1 MNVYLYCSREGV
13 PDSVKNNKEIKRK
26 RLSMRCDCK
35 WRITLF
41 QQESKLWIFRKA
53 MNPASMVHNHP
64 LISPDDIRQPWP
76 AAVFDRIAFYANQRN
91 LTTSETRERIKEDFP
106 DLVWDE
112 RRFYNRLT
120 EERKQIRLRDSE
132 SRVFST
138 MDLAA
143 RVASLASADPSLS
156 YKVTSSLENVLVE
169 ICEQLRIDPAGAGSR
184 VLISPPSSAGGGS
197 LGGVN
202 TAPGGGSITGIGS
215 ASSMNMTSPTS
226 TSSGFCSSS
235 SSSSPLS
242 PSDYVVTYPG
252 CVISVKNTPNQKGR
266 PSSISSPVVDSSYG
280 LGLGMSPIN
289 DRKRSLSE
297 ECFTRHGIG
306 GSGPSGTTPSFG
318 SAMTATQMIS
328 QLDMSA
334 TPLQGALSGLDSSVM
349 SANSGLLMM
358 QSSGYH
364 THGHPHQQ
372 HPHQVHTQQ
381 QQQLYH
387 QQEQHHGNHHL
398 SSGMASAFRPQQAHH
413 HHQQQHHHHHPLGQD
428 DLSSALDLDAAEA
441 SSRAENSSSMRR
453 THSVDI
459 KQEMFYQP
467 MLATPQLSAAPPQ
480 PPRRTGSSPGTV
492 GSNRLYSHPY
502 ATGPGAPS
510 ATAATSQQQQ
520 QQAHALSSHA
530 GFPSSNQLLG
540 GGGGDSDDV
549 FGSSVSFS
557 AAAAAAVAGG
567 GGGAATAADH
577 YHYNAGQHS
586 SSNASSGHHGGGS
599 GHHYLHPGY
608 ANPQNSSSPTM
619 TGAGE
624 NMTKSS
630 PIRKSTFLLG
640 VIASTIVLA
649 SIATSPVVVQA
660 APIAVEIDSEP
671 VADELN
677 SYDLTLPDIDLDYPS
692 VDVPDYVY
700 TPNYLDNSH
709 LSFDFIGTS

>member
-1 MNVYLYCSREGV
+1 MDDFYDRLLGMSFEQSNDAITKCRDLAREHGFTVKQETSSNKNVYLYCSREGV

-76 AAVFDRIAFYANQRN
+76 ATVFDRIAFYANQRN

-184 VLISPPSSAGGGS
+184 VLTSPPSSAGGGGPGGVTGGGMNSSTGS
-197 LGGVN
+197 LGGV
-202 TAPGGGSITGIGS
+202 GST
-215 ASSMNMTSPTS
+215 SSMNMTSPTS
-226 TSSGFCSSS
+226 ASSGFCSSS

-252 CVISVKNTPNQKGR
+252 CVISVKNTPNLKGR

-280 LGLGMSPIN
+280 LGLGMSPLN

-306 GSGPSGTTPSFG
+306 GSGPSSTTPSFG
-318 SAMTATQMIS
+318 SAMTTSQMIS
-328 QLDMSA
+328 QLDMST
-334 TPLQGALSGLDSSVM
+334 TPLQGALSGLDSS
-349 SANSGLLMM
+349 GLLMM
-358 QSSGYH
+358 QSGGYH
-364 THGHPHQQ
+364 PHGHPHQQ
-372 HPHQVHTQQ
+372 HSHQVHPQQQQQ

-387 QQEQHHGNHHL
+387 QQQQESQQHHGSHHL
-398 SSGMASAFRPQQAHH
+398 PSGMATAFRPAQAHH
-413 HHQQQHHHHHPLGQD
+413 HSQHQQHHHPHHPLGSSN

-441 SSRAENSSSMRR
+441 VAASRAEPSSSMRR

-459 KQEMFYQP
+459 KQEMQSFYQP
-467 MLATPQLSAAPPQ
+467 MLATPQLSAPPQ
-480 PPRRTGSSPGTV
+480 PQRRSGSSPGTM
-492 GSNRLYSHPY
+492 NPNQH
-502 ATGPGAPS
+502 
-510 ATAATSQQQQ
+510 QQQQ
-520 QQAHALSSHA
+520 QQQRLYSQQYASGGAAA
-530 GFPSSNQLLG
+530 GFPSSNQL
-540 GGGGDSDDV
+540 GDSDDV
-549 FGSSVSFS
+549 FNSSVSFS
-557 AAAAAAVAGG
+557 AAAAAT
-567 GGGAATAADH
+567 GGGAADQ
-577 YHYNAGQHS
+577 YHFQHS
-586 SSNASSGHHGGGS
+586 SSGSTSGHQGGSGGG

-608 ANPQNSSSPTM
+608 ANPQTSGSPTM
-619 TGAGE
+619 SAGGGSSLGA
-624 NMTKSS
+624 
-630 PIRKSTFLLG
+630 
-640 VIASTIVLA
+640 
-649 SIATSPVVVQA
+649 
-660 APIAVEIDSEP
+660 
-671 VADELN
+671 
-677 SYDLTLPDIDLDYPS
+677 
-692 VDVPDYVY
+692 
-700 TPNYLDNSH
+700 H
-709 LSFDFIGTS
+709 

>member
-1 MNVYLYCSREGV
+1 MDDFYDRLLGMSFEQSNDAITKCRDLAREHGFTVKQETSSNKNVYLYCSREGV

-184 VLISPPSSAGGGS
+184 VLTSPPSSAGGGGS
-197 LGGVN
+197 GGVTGAGGMGASN
-202 TAPGGGSITGIGS
+202 TGLGGIGS
-215 ASSMNMTSPTS
+215 SSSMNMTSPTS
-226 TSSGFCSSS
+226 ASSGFCSSS

-266 PSSISSPVVDSSYG
+266 PSSISSPGVDSSYG
-280 LGLGMSPIN
+280 LGLGMSPLN

-306 GSGPSGTTPSFG
+306 GSGPSGATPSFG
-318 SAMTATQMIS
+318 SAMTASQMIS
-328 QLDMSA
+328 QLDMST
-334 TPLQGALSGLDSSVM
+334 TPLQGALSGLDSS
-349 SANSGLLMM
+349 GLLMM
-358 QSSGYH
+358 QSGGYH
-364 THGHPHQQ
+364 PHGHPHQQ
-372 HPHQVHTQQ
+372 HPHQVHPQQQQQQQQ

-387 QQEQHHGNHHL
+387 QQQQESQQHHGSHHL
-398 SSGMASAFRPQQAHH
+398 PSGMAAAFRPAQAHH
-413 HHQQQHHHHHPLGQD
+413 HSQHQQHHHPHHPLGQSN

-441 SSRAENSSSMRR
+441 VAASRAEPSSSMRR

-459 KQEMFYQP
+459 KQEMQSFYQP
-467 MLATPQLSAAPPQ
+467 MLATPQLSAPPQ
-480 PPRRTGSSPGTV
+480 PQRRSGSSPGTM
-492 GSNRLYSHPY
+492 NPNQH
-502 ATGPGAPS
+502 
-510 ATAATSQQQQ
+510 QQQQ
-520 QQAHALSSHA
+520 QQQRLYAQQYTSGGASA
-530 GFPSSNQLLG
+530 GFPSSNQL
-540 GGGGDSDDV
+540 GDSDDV
-549 FGSSVSFS
+549 FSSQVSFS
-557 AAAAAAVAGG
+557 AAAAATGSGAADQYHFNAGPHSSSGSSSGGHQGG
-567 GGGAATAADH
+567 GGG
-577 YHYNAGQHS
+577 
-586 SSNASSGHHGGGS
+586 GG

-608 ANPQNSSSPTM
+608 ANPQTSSSPTM
-619 TGAGE
+619 SAGGG
-624 NMTKSS
+624 SS
-630 PIRKSTFLLG
+630 SSLG
-640 VIASTIVLA
+640 
-649 SIATSPVVVQA
+649 P
-660 APIAVEIDSEP
+660 
-671 VADELN
+671 
-677 SYDLTLPDIDLDYPS
+677 
-692 VDVPDYVY
+692 
-700 TPNYLDNSH
+700 H
-709 LSFDFIGTS
+709 

>member
-1 MNVYLYCSREGV
+1 
-13 PDSVKNNKEIKRK
+13 
-26 RLSMRCDCK
+26 MRCDCK

-76 AAVFDRIAFYANQRN
+76 AAVFDRIAFYANQRK

-184 VLISPPSSAGGGS
+184 VLTTPPSSAGGGGPGGIGGS
-197 LGGVN
+197 GLGGV
-202 TAPGGGSITGIGS
+202 GTGV

-226 TSSGFCSSS
+226 ASSGFCSSS

-306 GSGPSGTTPSFG
+306 GSDPSGANPSFG
-318 SAMTATQMIS
+318 SAMAATQMIS
-328 QLDMSA
+328 PLDMST
-334 TPLQGALSGLDSSVM
+334 TPLQGALSGLDSS
-349 SANSGLLMM
+349 SLLMM
-358 QSSGYH
+358 QGSGYH
-364 THGHPHQQ
+364 PHGGHPHQQ
-372 HPHQVHTQQ
+372 HPHQVHSQHQ

-387 QQEQHHGNHHL
+387 QQDSQHHGGHHL
-398 SSGMASAFRPQQAHH
+398 PSSMATAFRPHHTQHQQHTQ
-413 HHQQQHHHHHPLGQD
+413 QQQHHHHHPLGQQG
-428 DLSSALDLDAAEA
+428 DLSSALDLDPSEAAA
-441 SSRAENSSSMRR
+441 LSRSEPSSSMRR
-453 THSVDI
+453 THSIDI
-459 KQEMFYQP
+459 KQEMQSFYQP
-467 MLATPQLSAAPPQ
+467 MLATPQLSAPPQ
-480 PPRRTGSSPGTV
+480 STRRTGSSPGSV
-492 GSNRLYSHPY
+492 GC
-502 ATGPGAPS
+502 
-510 ATAATSQQQQ
+510 QQQQ
-520 QQAHALSSHA
+520 QQQRLYSQPYPTAN
-530 GFPSSNQLLG
+530 PLLG
-540 GGGGDSDDV
+540 GGHGGAGDSNDV
-549 FGSSVSFS
+549 FNSSVSFS
-557 AAAAAAVAGG
+557 TASATGGATADQYHFNAGQQQHSSGPSSGHQSGG
-567 GGGAATAADH
+567 GGG
-577 YHYNAGQHS
+577 
-586 SSNASSGHHGGGS
+586 

-608 ANPQNSSSPTM
+608 GNPQTSGSPTM
-619 TGAGE
+619 NG
-624 NMTKSS
+624 
-630 PIRKSTFLLG
+630 PPLG
-640 VIASTIVLA
+640 
-649 SIATSPVVVQA
+649 Q
-660 APIAVEIDSEP
+660 
-671 VADELN
+671 
-677 SYDLTLPDIDLDYPS
+677 
-692 VDVPDYVY
+692 
-700 TPNYLDNSH
+700 H
-709 LSFDFIGTS
+709 